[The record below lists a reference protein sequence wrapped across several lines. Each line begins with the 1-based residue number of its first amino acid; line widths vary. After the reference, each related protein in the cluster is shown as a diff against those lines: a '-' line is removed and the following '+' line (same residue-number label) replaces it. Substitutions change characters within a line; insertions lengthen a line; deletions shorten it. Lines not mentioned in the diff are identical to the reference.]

1 MHAVTDTNKAL
12 IVITTLMLSFV
23 TTFTNSYTSL
33 DIMTRK
39 LNDGIND
46 GSIPDYYSSYM
57 DMIHLFEASEGS
69 DLRLDSAQVPSTI
82 DNFYCFTLSD
92 DPEGRTNKA
101 ISYFYHLNSVSKIA
115 E

>member
-1 MHAVTDTNKAL
+1 
-12 IVITTLMLSFV
+12 
-23 TTFTNSYTSL
+23 
-33 DIMTRK
+33 MTRK